1 MECGDCAIRS
11 SVGYCHE
18 CEMLL
23 CEECSRTCER
33 CQKTVCKSHIQRT
46 SSGRRICVSCVVHH
60 YDQRAK
66 KAKERREIRAEKA
79 ATVVHASG
87 SKKKKKKSVPVAPAP
102 APEAAS
108 AGESLSFES
117 LQEELGGISAGPA
130 VMEEERPRAFSPL
143 VDEAT
148 LNERVLTGSASA
160 RKPTW
165 TGGLV
170 LACVGWVL
178 FLAAF
183 TGSSLGIQQ
192 YIFNL
197 LAVVLSF
204 GAVLWTGPS
213 AFSKDNVAF
222 RVHSRVVLAIGLGG
236 LAFSGLVLYIRITG

>member
-33 CQKTVCKSHIQRT
+33 CHNTVCKSHIQRT

-79 ATVVHASG
+79 ATVVHAKG
-87 SKKKKKKSVPVAPAP
+87 SKKKKRKSGSSAPP
-102 APEAAS
+102 AAATAAS
-108 AGESLSFES
+108 ESLSFES
-117 LQEELGGISAGPA
+117 LQEELGGVSSGPA
-130 VMEEERPRAFSPL
+130 VMEAERPRAFSPL
-143 VDEAT
+143 VDEAA
-148 LNERVLTGSASA
+148 LNERVLTGSASS
-160 RKPTW
+160 RKPAW
-165 TGGLV
+165 IGGIA
-170 LACVGWVL
+170 LACAGWGL

-183 TGSSLGIQQ
+183 TGDALGIQQ
-192 YIFNL
+192 YIFNA

-213 AFSKDNVAF
+213 SFDKENVTF
-222 RVHSRVVLAIGLGG
+222 RVHSRIALAMGLGG
-236 LAFSGLVLYIRITG
+236 LAFSGLVLYIRLTG